1 MGSVPAL
8 YTTGD
13 NDPEIYPARY
23 YRHYLYCDACGS
35 FALEP
40 WVAPPHH
47 EAIERTRRR
56 LALVALITLPL
67 MAVAGWV
74 ALGFFPS
81 PAFLL
86 ILAAGMVIA
95 PVLRGMGWI
104 WGKNSTAKSWRFVKR
119 ALLWVPV
126 VMLME
131 WVTRDFVP
139 PVLALLAGGTVLVGV
154 LVARGVLGSRIE
166 SVGLRCRPCGATYA
180 HGTPFF
186 IDLDANPRHR
196 TLADVPRPL
205 GSSPFSRGV
214 SVDSEPPK
222 PFSRLPP

>member
-13 NDPEIYPARY
+13 NDPEIYPVQY

-40 WVAPPHH
+40 WLALPHR
-47 EAIERTRRR
+47 EAIERARRR
-56 LALVALITLPL
+56 LALAALATLPL
-67 MAVAGWV
+67 MVVAGWV

-81 PAFLL
+81 PAVLL
-86 ILAAGMVIA
+86 VLAAGMVIA

-104 WGKNSTAKSWRFVKR
+104 WGENSTARSWRFVKR

-126 VMLME
+126 VLLME
-131 WVTRDFVP
+131 WVLREFVP
-139 PVLALLAGGTVLVGV
+139 PVLGLLAGGIVLVGA
-154 LVARGVLGSRIE
+154 LVAR
-166 SVGLRCRPCGATYA
+166 
-180 HGTPFF
+180 
-186 IDLDANPRHR
+186 
-196 TLADVPRPL
+196 
-205 GSSPFSRGV
+205 
-214 SVDSEPPK
+214 VDSEPQE